1 VLAPPATPSL
11 AGVPGSAS
19 VGLAITGLEGPC
31 TGNIGELIWRFLPE
45 NV

>member
-1 VLAPPATPSL
+1 VSMPEPAGWFSMGGPD
-11 AGVPGSAS
+11 
-19 VGLAITGLEGPC
+19 GPC